1 LTGNLTLT
9 GLATDKWTFT
19 MESGLTTAVGSTV
32 TLAGGAIPDNVYWV
46 VGSSAT
52 LGSTSDFSGNILA
65 QSAITL
71 NNGAT
76 LHGRALART
85 AAVQMIAGAASIIKP

>member
-1 LTGNLTLT
+1 
-9 GLATDKWTFT
+9 
-19 MESGLTTAVGSTV
+19 
-32 TLAGGAIPDNVYWV
+32 
-46 VGSSAT
+46 
-52 LGSTSDFSGNILA
+52 LA